1 MNILSKL
8 LVNYLWKAVVH
19 PKQFYIRY
27 RTNVGNFNA
36 VLESGVF
43 LDSWREGIVIPLH
56 KKGDKMM

>member
-1 MNILSKL
+1 MF
-8 LVNYLWKAVVH
+8 VWKAVVH